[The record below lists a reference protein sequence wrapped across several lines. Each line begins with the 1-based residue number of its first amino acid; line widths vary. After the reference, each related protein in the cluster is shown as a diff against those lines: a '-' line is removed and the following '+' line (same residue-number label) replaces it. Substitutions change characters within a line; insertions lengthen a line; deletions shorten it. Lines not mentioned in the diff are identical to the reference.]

1 LEAGYNNGATVSA
14 QLGTATGDRENP
26 DMQDQSHVGEK
37 NTRDRVRQMIRSE
50 IARAHPIDD
59 ARGSLELIV
68 ESSVRYSSTD
78 SGLMITVVDEQGQ
91 PRTIMKDGDTAGF
104 TLRDLVEEL
113 RRKHPA
119 LFRPPPPEGYDHP
132 SSPEPVSTCSPTRQ
146 LSSRLQD
153 QANDPPHGRVGRD
166 WLIVAGADLA
176 EVPKRPASRPIADIF
191 RHGWTHLLKNSA
203 LLWGHLKPRA
213 GSIRSARRAIHLALN
228 TLKGKVEGL
237 PRPWTSAHR
246 PLLLGSA
253 AALLLLTGLFAAM
266 EVPRSG
272 QETGNDIAA
281 VTATDSD
288 PDRTGSVAAP
298 EAQVPNGGTLRG
310 VPEVLDTSTL
320 WLDDKVVRLFGV
332 EWARGAGEPD
342 ELTRYLGG
350 REVVCEA
357 VLSSD
362 TYRCKVGEQDLSR
375 VVLYNGGGRATSEAT
390 PDLKAAEAHARSAR
404 LGIWRK

>member
-1 LEAGYNNGATVSA
+1 LEAGYDATVSA

-26 DMQDQSHVGEK
+26 DMQEQSQIGEK
-37 NTRDRVRQMIRSE
+37 NTRDRVRQIIRSE

-59 ARGSLELIV
+59 ARGPLELIV

-119 LFRPPPPEGYDHP
+119 LFRPHPPEVYDHP
-132 SSPEPVSTCSPTRQ
+132 SSPEPVSTLTSAQ
-146 LSSRLQD
+146 HLGSRLQD
-153 QANDPPHGRVGRD
+153 QADDPPHGRVGRD
-166 WLIVAGADLA
+166 WLIVADANSA
-176 EVPKRPASRPIADIF
+176 EVPKRPASEPIADIF

-203 LLWGHLKPRA
+203 LLWEHQKPRA
-213 GSIRSARRAIHLALN
+213 GSLRSGRRAIHLALT
-228 TLKGKVEGL
+228 TLGSKLESL
-237 PRPWTSAHR
+237 PRPWISAHR

-253 AALLLLTGLFAAM
+253 AAALLLLAGLFAAM
-266 EVPRSG
+266 EVPWSG
-272 QETGNDIAA
+272 RETSNDIAA
-281 VTATDSD
+281 VAATGSD

-298 EAQVPNGGTLRG
+298 EAQAPNGGTLRG